1 MRHMNVARRQRFR
14 YSPGVD
20 SSTILWIA
28 LLMGLA
34 AALYSTVGHGGA
46 SAYLAIMALF
56 SVAPETMRPTALA
69 LNLVVAG
76 FGTFRYWWAGQI
88 NFRLIAAFVVTAA
101 PAAYFGG
108 GIHLPPEYYRPI
120 VGILLWA
127 AAIRLFWQPV
137 RLAEREP
144 HAPPLAITLPA
155 GAGLGLLAGLTGTGG
170 GIFLSPLIIL
180 FGWEDAR
187 KTSGVAAGFIF
198 VNSVAGLAGNVASV
212 RGLPD
217 GLPILIA
224 AVAVGA
230 LAGTW
235 LGASRLPKPH
245 LLRGLGLVLLI
256 AGAKLIF
263 A

>member
-1 MRHMNVARRQRFR
+1 MDPN
-14 YSPGVD
+14 
-20 SSTILWIA
+20 TILWIA

-56 SVAPETMRPTALA
+56 AVAPETMRPTALA

-76 FGTFRYWWAGQI
+76 FAGLRYWRAGQI
-88 NFRLIAAFVVTAA
+88 NLRLAAAFLLTAA
-101 PAAYFGG
+101 PAAFVGG
-108 GIHLPPEYYRPI
+108 AISLPPDLYRPL
-120 VGILLWA
+120 VGSVLWVGA
-127 AAIRLFWQPV
+127 ARLFWQPK

-144 HAPPLAITLPA
+144 NPPSLAITLPA

-180 FGWEDAR
+180 LGWEDAR
-187 KTSGVAAGFIF
+187 RTSGVAAAFIF
-198 VNSVAGLAGNVASV
+198 VNSLAGLAGNLASV
-212 RGLPD
+212 RSLP
-217 GLPILIA
+217 GELPILIG
-224 AVAVGA
+224 AVAAGA

-235 LGASRLPKPH
+235 LGVGRLPKPR
-245 LLRGLGLVLLI
+245 LLQGLGLVLLI